1 MTMNGEKVLLYIMQA
16 LILAA
21 AFAYLAAVTF
31 LNMPDSGQDH
41 SKTIVGF
48 LLGTVV
54 GTIITFNW
62 GSSKS
67 SADKSE
73 AAEKRLDATT
83 PPASGEKKVG
93 E

>member
-1 MTMNGEKVLLYIMQA
+1 MNAEKILLYLMQV

-21 AFAYLAAVTF
+21 AFTYLAAVTF
-31 LNMPDSGQDH
+31 LVMPESGQDH

-73 AAEKRLDATT
+73 AAQKRLDVAM
-83 PPASGEKKVG
+83 PASEKKEG
-93 E
+93 

>member
-1 MTMNGEKVLLYIMQA
+1 MNVEKIILYVMQI

-21 AFAYLAAVTF
+21 AFGYLWAVTF
-31 LNMPDSGQDH
+31 IQMPESGTDH

-62 GSSKS
+62 GSSKGS
-67 SADKSE
+67 RDQTEAMSKKSIIEAETDKKE
-73 AAEKRLDATT
+73 
-83 PPASGEKKVG
+83 G
-93 E
+93 